1 MTLHKS
7 KGDEFDLVFL
17 PEMSEKNLTLDFNE
31 IKLKSSDFMED
42 VKRLNPNYK
51 PKSEF
56 QLRQE
61 LLAEN
66 LRLLYVA
73 ITRAKR
79 NLYITVSR
87 KTKSYNNTS
96 IIDQKPSMI
105 FDIIERTRQVI
116 E

>member
-31 IKLKSSDFMED
+31 IKLKSSDFMES
-42 VKRLNPNYK
+42 VRQLNPDYT

-56 QLRQE
+56 QLKQE

-87 KTKSYNNTS
+87 KAKSFEKTVE
-96 IIDQKPSMI
+96 QQPSMI
-105 FDIIERTRQVI
+105 FDIIEDKAGAI
-116 E
+116 YE